1 MCEVMERYEKIA
13 VRKANINKIQN
24 MIKKGYSKRE
34 ILDIGFNEDE
44 FVEAEKQLLQ
54 LV

>member
-24 MIKKGYSKRE
+24 MIKKGLVFLNLFTFE
-34 ILDIGFNEDE
+34 IM
-44 FVEAEKQLLQ
+44 
-54 LV
+54 